1 MNKSKAIK
9 IAIAFKRGAAFI
21 RGMRQLAQDADVPE
35 GARWITIGAAEGDD
49 GKRHGGRPVLIDKE
63 SGTIL
68 KGLSKDVQGKTLN
81 EAFSELRN
89 THYTKG
95 DNAKKYAEKMAN
107 GIAEY
112 KRSAK
117 EGADKLRKTISKLKG
132 LRSAAKANNKSWDLN
147 RLIKIYEK
155 QANEWENSDIDK
167 KISTGAEIMAK
178 EHGITDPSV
187 KERILNYETEELNH
201 SIQNLNKQADKFLA
215 KMQEIKKPTRT
226 IYDPTANNG
235 KGADIVEEVKPGESV
250 KLDAK
255 GVALIQEMRG
265 IKSEEYKPIAERIGG
280 IVRRL
285 NPDDE
290 YTSKAINAL
299 YDTYNTMKNTDSDK
313 LSGNKATRE
322 SDIKYWTA
330 TGENAGIITELERY
344 ARDPNDYK
352 NKAIRI
358 ENENKK
364 LIQELDKA
372 IADIQTGTMDR
383 QRKRLLNNLR
393 FAEGLAYQVER
404 NRNDSRMYAKA
415 PFRSSDKESFIHPT
429 GLKLSTVEEQHKWAN
444 ELLEKSRNLR
454 K

>member
-1 MNKSKAIK
+1 MNKQKAYKLGIAFRRGLKAI
-9 IAIAFKRGAAFI
+9 RDLPH
-21 RGMRQLAQDADVPE
+21 LALDTWSTDLKD
-35 GARWITIGAAEGDD
+35 GRWITIGKGAEEGAT
-49 GKRHGGRPVLIDKE
+49 GRKVFIKND
-63 SGTIL
+63 GTIGA
-68 KGLSKDVQGKTLN
+68 GLSKEAQGKTLG
-81 EAFSELRN
+81 EAFSEFRN

-95 DNAKKYAEKMAN
+95 DNMKKHAEKIAN
-107 GIAEY
+107 GIADY

-132 LRSAAKANNKSWDLN
+132 LRITAKANNKSWDLN

-155 QANEWENSDIDK
+155 QANDWENSDIDK
-167 KISTGAEIMAK
+167 KISTGAEIIAK

-187 KERILNYETEELNH
+187 KERILNYETEELSR
-201 SIQNLNKQADKFLA
+201 SIQNLNKQADKFLSE
-215 KMQEIKKPTRT
+215 MQEIKKPTRT
-226 IYDPTANNG
+226 IHDQTANNG
-235 KGADIVEEVKPGESV
+235 RGADIVEEVKPGESV

-265 IKSEEYKPIAERIGG
+265 IKSEEYKPIAERIGN

-285 NPDDE
+285 NPDDG
-290 YTSKAINAL
+290 YTEKAINAL

-344 ARDPNDYK
+344 AKDPKDYK
-352 NKAIRI
+352 DRAIKI
-358 ENENKK
+358 EEENKR
-364 LIQELDKA
+364 LIQKLGKA
-372 IADIQTGTMDR
+372 IADVQTGTMDR

-393 FAEGLAYQVER
+393 FAEGLAYQVEH
-404 NRNDSRMYAKA
+404 NRSDSKMYIKA
-415 PFRSSDKESFIHPT
+415 PFRSGDKESFIHPT